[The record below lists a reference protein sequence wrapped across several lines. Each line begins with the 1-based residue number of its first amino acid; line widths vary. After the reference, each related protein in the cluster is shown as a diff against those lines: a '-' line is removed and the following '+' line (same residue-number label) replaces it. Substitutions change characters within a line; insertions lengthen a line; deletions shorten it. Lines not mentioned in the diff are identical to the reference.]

1 VRKFVIANGI
11 LNVGPEIIDWEQDDY
26 THSDLLKELG
36 VHEFGGEGQGYGVI
50 ENDVARID
58 VDCDGLDRSLE
69 ELGFE
74 VRRIRL
80 VKVKDEVRDDE
91 GERESDEDDEDDAEE

>member
-1 VRKFVIANGI
+1 MANGI

-26 THSDLLKELG
+26 THSELLAELG
-36 VHEFGGEGQGYGVI
+36 VSEFGGEGQGLGVI

-58 VDCDGLDRSLE
+58 VDCEGLDQSLE

-80 VKVKDEVRDDE
+80 VRVKDEIRDDE
-91 GERESDEDDEDDAEE
+91 GDRAADDDDDPDD

>member
-1 VRKFVIANGI
+1 VRKFVMARGI
-11 LNVGPEIIDWEQDDY
+11 LNVGPEIVDWEQDDY
-26 THSDLLKELG
+26 THLDLLKELG
-36 VHEFGGEGQGYGVI
+36 VQSFGEEPSGMGVI
-50 ENDVARID
+50 EDDVARID
-58 VDCDGLDRSLE
+58 VDLEGLDEALE

-91 GERESDEDDEDDAEE
+91 GDRADDDSELDEE

>member
-1 VRKFVIANGI
+1 M
-11 LNVGPEIIDWEQDDY
+11 
-26 THSDLLKELG
+26 
-36 VHEFGGEGQGYGVI
+36 GVI
-50 ENDVARID
+50 EDDVARID
-58 VDCDGLDRSLE
+58 VDLEGLDEALE

-91 GERESDEDDEDDAEE
+91 GDRADDDSELDEE